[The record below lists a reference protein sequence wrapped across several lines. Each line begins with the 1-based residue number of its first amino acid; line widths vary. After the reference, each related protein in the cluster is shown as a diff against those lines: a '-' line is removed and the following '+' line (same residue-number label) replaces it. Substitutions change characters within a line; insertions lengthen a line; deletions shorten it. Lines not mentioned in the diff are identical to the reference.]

1 MKKPLILLAAI
12 CFLIFGGSCV
22 TRALYGGGH
31 IGTTKNKYATFTEII
46 STFLITADG
55 KQLIVVGKNHH
66 YFFTADDTLKFILT
80 WSEKKRI
87 NAAFNN
93 FIIDDDQNVSGS
105 YSLTIDTTQDLT
117 PETRDLLISKGFTS
131 NPSKSQL
138 LYHHTIEGTRY
149 LAGDFKLP
157 ATLELNQNYMIT
169 MREDYDNGSSTEIM
183 GRILLTPLTV
193 ALDGALVAAGVAAL
207 VAGFP
212 ALIYLKVIEP

>member
-1 MKKPLILLAAI
+1 MKKPLILFAAI
-12 CFLIFGGSCV
+12 CFLIFGGSCA
-22 TRALYGGGH
+22 TYALHSGELL
-31 IGTTKNKYATFTEII
+31 GTTKNKYSTFTEAI

-87 NAAFNN
+87 KAAFSD

-105 YSLTIDTTQDLT
+105 YSLTIDTTQDLP

-138 LYHHTIEGTRY
+138 LYHHTIQGTRY
-149 LAGDFKLP
+149 FAGDFKLP
-157 ATLELNQNYMIT
+157 VPLELNQKYMIT
-169 MREDYDNGSSTEIM
+169 MHEDYDNGSSTDIM
-183 GRILLTPLTV
+183 ERILLTPLTI
-193 ALDGALVAAGVAAL
+193 ALDGALVAAGVAAM
-207 VAGFP
+207 VVGFP
-212 ALIYLKVIEP
+212 ALIYTVIER